1 MLEAVRTTFN
11 LYITVEDKEKT
22 ATINS
27 YKNNFFPPSLAYNI
41 DHKASIRDASFKPV
55 GLFKEVS
62 TKILFDDSDIYTSD
76 RRLTD
81 SIVIKDIDTIQDY
94 LDSTF
99 RSSSAYVTET
109 KEVESFY
116 SETING
122 VFKWIYNYNGSP
134 APDEIAGSFELPLMA
149 NSDAA
154 AATLGEIGD
163 GSFTNSLSYNLRL
176 LRWTGL
182 QKPINMRQTV
192 PGVFGLMIE
201 DGALSNYFAD
211 QFLRMT
217 VSNYNTLEAADPY
230 PLIPLASFEPYLLTT
245 YDFGG
250 PNPYII
256 SSSVL
261 TYSDKLMPGN
271 VRLSGLYYKYFYRF
285 IVENNNSIQCE
296 VPVYLDI
303 NDLNEMDP
311 RRFIIFSNQ
320 LFYLKEITDYDP
332 VTQKLTKVI
341 LIRK

>member
-1 MLEAVRTTFN
+1 M
-11 LYITVEDKEKT
+11 
-22 ATINS
+22 
-27 YKNNFFPPSLAYNI
+27 
-41 DHKASIRDASFKPV
+41 
-55 GLFKEVS
+55 
-62 TKILFDDSDIYTSD
+62 
-76 RRLTD
+76 
-81 SIVIKDIDTIQDY
+81 
-94 LDSTF
+94 
-99 RSSSAYVTET
+99 
-109 KEVESFY
+109 
-116 SETING
+116 
-122 VFKWIYNYNGSP
+122 FKWIYNYNGSP